1 MDKIRSRYV
10 QASDRSEQ
18 VVVGAGRKRTPT
30 SGTDRPTGRVPT
42 SDSFEDGE
50 TGTGVGAGTSA
61 GIGEPVSPT
70 GGVNIPPKSRG
81 RGTTGG
87 VRDTEQ
93 QQDSG
98 DDTSG
103 ESGTVTTGSTGRG
116 EVLGG
121 ESGDEL
127 GGLSDLEL
135 DDIFN
140 NRGTPSCFP
149 EIQTLPVIPPL
160 ITELKSRVS

>member
-1 MDKIRSRYV
+1 M
-10 QASDRSEQ
+10 
-18 VVVGAGRKRTPT
+18 GAGKKRTPT
-30 SGTDRPTGRVPT
+30 GGTDRPTGRVPT

-50 TGTGVGAGTSA
+50 TSGGVGSGTS
-61 GIGEPVSPT
+61 IGGSELVSPT
-70 GGVNIPPKSRG
+70 GGVNIPPKSGG

-98 DDTSG
+98 ED
-103 ESGTVTTGSTGRG
+103 TGRG
-116 EVLGG
+116 SGSGAAGTTGRGDISGG

-127 GGLSDLEL
+127 GGLSELDL

-140 NRGTPSCFP
+140 NRGTPIQFP
-149 EIQTLPVIPPL
+149 ASQTPPYPDPVKGSIA
-160 ITELKSRVS
+160 SRLVNS